1 MIGPQ
6 AYENLFQTEPPKMG
20 TVCMRLN
27 GRKYSYPYDWE
38 ILSMYESM
46 TEFKQWCLE
55 DVMERDGMYA
65 DSNEEVRE

>member
-1 MIGPQ
+1 
-6 AYENLFQTEPPKMG
+6 
-20 TVCMRLN
+20 VCMRLN
-27 GRKYSYPYDWE
+27 GKKYSYPYDWE

-65 DSNEEVRE
+65 DSIEEVRE

>member
-6 AYENLFQTEPPKMG
+6 AYENLFQTEPPKMK
-20 TVCMRLN
+20 TVCLRLN
-27 GRKYSYPYDWE
+27 GRRYSYAYDWE
-38 ILSMYESM
+38 ILSMYEGM

-65 DSNEEVRE
+65 DSIEVDE

>member
-6 AYENLFQTEPPKMG
+6 AYENLFQTKPPKME
-20 TVCMRLN
+20 TVCLRLN
-27 GRKYSYPYDWE
+27 GRRYSYAYDWE

-65 DSNEEVRE
+65 DSIEVEE